1 MDGSPFGSIR
11 QWFLLWFN
19 PARQRVSQD
28 DVRGR
33 TIRQSVVYTTPSCLD
48 FKLSAALASV
58 AHMEQ
63 IDCAQDPR
71 VVRTRE
77 AVLASARELLVA
89 RGWEH
94 VTVGT
99 VAEHSGYARS
109 TLYRQWP
116 NRLDLLREAISEQ
129 TRLTHITPS
138 GIMRDDL
145 LSELGAFVK
154 AITTGLGHMVAAM
167 IHMARTDP
175 EWAQLNETVHI
186 EGTSVLRAILA
197 RARTD
202 ASISRQLDIDDAIDM
217 LVGPIVHRFLFAT
230 TTPDSE
236 FVTRIVDGFLNAN
249 TK

>member
-28 DVRGR
+28 DVRDR